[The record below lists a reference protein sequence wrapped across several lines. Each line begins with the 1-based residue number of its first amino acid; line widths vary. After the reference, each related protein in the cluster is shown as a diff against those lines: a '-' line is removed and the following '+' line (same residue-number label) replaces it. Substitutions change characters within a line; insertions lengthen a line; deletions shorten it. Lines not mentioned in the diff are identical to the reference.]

1 MKEQGFVYV
10 GTLSKEEVTSL
21 LGRMSVAVHFA
32 WDLAHLD
39 AGEGIPGDLRDRGVA
54 FNERCEVR
62 WQRIGEE
69 DFRVW
74 VLSDEPQKDLPLPI
88 AEGEWTTEVQETRLW
103 NLEEKAIHP
112 PFDRYPALDAP
123 VGKLRCRIFYRD
135 GVAMFVSPREV
146 LPDERQAISN

>member
-1 MKEQGFVYV
+1 MREQGFVYT
-10 GTLSKEEVTSL
+10 GTISEEKLKSL
-21 LGRMSVAVHFA
+21 LERISVAFHFA
-32 WDLAHLD
+32 WDLAHMEV
-39 AGEGIPGDLRDRGVA
+39 GEGSPGDLRYCGVA

-62 WQRIGEE
+62 WQRTGKGN
-69 DFRVW
+69 FRVW
-74 VLSDEPQKDLPLPI
+74 VLSDGPQNDLPLPI

-112 PFDRYPALDAP
+112 PFDRYPALNAP

-146 LPDERQAISN
+146 LPDER